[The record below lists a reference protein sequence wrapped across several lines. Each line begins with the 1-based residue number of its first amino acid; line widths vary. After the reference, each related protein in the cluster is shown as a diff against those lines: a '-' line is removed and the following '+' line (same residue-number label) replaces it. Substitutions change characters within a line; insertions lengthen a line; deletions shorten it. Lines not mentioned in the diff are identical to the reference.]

1 MYLECCQLESID
13 WENKTVQLI
22 FTNWPTAI
30 MGDRCSVN
38 VKAGKAITKNLGL
51 MSPTARCASHTSD
64 GSFKIMLQSNTK
76 IAEEVYNF
84 PVTFKQSFN
93 IFN

>member
-1 MYLECCQLESID
+1 
-13 WENKTVQLI
+13 
-22 FTNWPTAI
+22 

-51 MSPTARCASHTSD
+51 MPPTARSASHTSD
-64 GSFKIMLQSNTK
+64 ESFKRMLQSNTK

-84 PVTFKQSFN
+84 PVTLKQSLNSFN
-93 IFN
+93 